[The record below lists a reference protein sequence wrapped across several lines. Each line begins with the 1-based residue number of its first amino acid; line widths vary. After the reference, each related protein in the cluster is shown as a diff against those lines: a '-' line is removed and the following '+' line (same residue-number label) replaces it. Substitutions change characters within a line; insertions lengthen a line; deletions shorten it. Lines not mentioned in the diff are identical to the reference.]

1 MEVLKFKSF
10 DNNELPV
17 FNTDIVKQPIWGTPK
32 ENNSNYLQDYL
43 KSIISRLVKVD
54 FLLGDS
60 NFISKEGILKEVGN
74 DYIVLEMLQSND
86 LLACDIY
93 SIKFVQ
99 II

>member
-10 DNNELPV
+10 DDESQV
-17 FNTDIVKQPIWGTPK
+17 FTS
-32 ENNSNYLQDYL
+32 ENIKHNSSYLQDYL
-43 KSIISRLVKVD
+43 KSTVNRLVKVD
-54 FLLGDS
+54 FLLDS

-74 DYIVLEMLQSND
+74 DYIILEMLQTND